1 MTHRYEVQQ
10 ETDGLWR
17 IVDIFSGLPVERD
30 GGLLI
35 GLLLDEADDLLDIVE
50 NLDRQ
55 HRRAWGMP

>member
-30 GGLLI
+30 GGLI
-35 GLLLDEADDLLDIVE
+35 GLLLDEADGLLDILE

-55 HRRAWGMP
+55 HRRAWGLP